1 LSGTD
6 LEPPIT
12 LSEFDGV
19 RYLHFGTEWVQGA
32 MRLSRPLELELE
44 YVRQMMGW
52 LLFMHPPGALAQL
65 GLGAGA
71 LTRFCHHH
79 LTDSSLHVAELSGSV
94 IRACRQWF
102 RLPPDDAR
110 LRVIQ
115 QDAHAFIREAKAGC
129 FGVIQSDLYDQE
141 ARGPVIDSRAFYRDC
156 YAALASPG
164 ILVVN
169 LFGEHA
175 SYARNSDRIRQVF
188 DGRVIELPSTQAG
201 NVVLLAFKGPE
212 LSVSS
217 KDLLERA
224 RVIARA
230 YGLESIEWAR
240 ALLGEQQLLV
250 V

>member
-1 LSGTD
+1 MPLN
-6 LEPPIT
+6 EPEIT
-12 LSEFDGV
+12 LSELDGV

-115 QDAHAFIREAKAGC
+115 QDAHAFIREAKAG
-129 FGVIQSDLYDQE
+129 
-141 ARGPVIDSRAFYRDC
+141 
-156 YAALASPG
+156 
-164 ILVVN
+164 
-169 LFGEHA
+169 
-175 SYARNSDRIRQVF
+175 
-188 DGRVIELPSTQAG
+188 
-201 NVVLLAFKGPE
+201 
-212 LSVSS
+212 
-217 KDLLERA
+217 
-224 RVIARA
+224 
-230 YGLESIEWAR
+230 
-240 ALLGEQQLLV
+240 
-250 V
+250 

>member
-1 LSGTD
+1 
-6 LEPPIT
+6 
-12 LSEFDGV
+12 
-19 RYLHFGTEWVQGA
+19 
-32 MRLSRPLELELE
+32 
-44 YVRQMMGW
+44 
-52 LLFMHPPGALAQL
+52 
-65 GLGAGA
+65 
-71 LTRFCHHH
+71 
-79 LTDSSLHVAELSGSV
+79 
-94 IRACRQWF
+94 
-102 RLPPDDAR
+102 
-110 LRVIQ
+110 
-115 QDAHAFIREAKAGC
+115 
-129 FGVIQSDLYDQE
+129 
-141 ARGPVIDSRAFYRDC
+141 
-156 YAALASPG
+156 
-164 ILVVN
+164 VN